1 MQRSF
6 NSMKF
11 ALLIMLSLMGSSPL
25 SAADY
30 THNLSPVGPQ
40 FEVFLARAAGTDN
53 HQPAPAIVICPGGGY
68 SKLVLE
74 KEGLQIAQALNSK
87 GFSAFV
93 LRYRLPEQ
101 LPALPLLDLL
111 STVAQLRSHAAD
123 YAIEANRI
131 GVMGFSAGGHLA
143 AMSLTSAVH
152 LQTLLGGAADGGSIN
167 NIISSGRPDFAALI
181 YPVVTMLGENAH
193 SGSRKQLLGT
203 NPTRRQLEDWSPQY
217 HIGADAPAT
226 FIVHGVL
233 DKKVPPSNSQTLY
246 AALQRAQSD
255 NEEQN
260 KQQNK
265 EQYQKQSTLLLLP
278 DQTHGFG
285 LSRDSQSSLWL
296 DRFIEWFDK
305 Q

>member
-1 MQRSF
+1 MQRSS

-40 FEVFLARAAGTDN
+40 FEVFLASAAGTDN

-87 GFSAFV
+87 GFSAFL

-123 YAIEANRI
+123 YGIEIMPDSMLQLELAIE
-131 GVMGFSAGGHLA
+131 GVEGTHALA
-143 AMSLTSAVH
+143 LN
-152 LQTLLGGAADGGSIN
+152 TL
-167 NIISSGRPDFAALI
+167 
-181 YPVVTMLGENAH
+181 E
-193 SGSRKQLLGT
+193 
-203 NPTRRQLEDWSPQY
+203 
-217 HIGADAPAT
+217 
-226 FIVHGVL
+226 
-233 DKKVPPSNSQTLY
+233 
-246 AALQRAQSD
+246 ALQA
-255 NEEQN
+255 
-260 KQQNK
+260 
-265 EQYQKQSTLLLLP
+265 
-278 DQTHGFG
+278 DQVG
-285 LSRDSQSSLWL
+285 LDALG
-296 DRFIEWFDK
+296 
-305 Q
+305 